1 MGSTQGSPGAML
13 LHLFPAHRRLDWD
26 LVENPPDGHQQL
38 LRREWPGWPADQS
51 IVDTA
56 MFVDN
61 GEGRQGSLFIETV
74 TLSQMFFDQ
83 PKKHPVPVEE
93 AAVRQIPRLRPS
105 DVCLT
110 YHVRGMPRSV

>member
-1 MGSTQGSPGAML
+1 M
-13 LHLFPAHRRLDWD
+13 
-26 LVENPPDGHQQL
+26 N
-38 LRREWPGWPADQS
+38 QS

-110 YHVRGMPRSV
+110 YHVRGMPRSCSCRDSGQSYCAVRARRAYQA